1 VTRNPADPTRRTGK
15 GHIGWVRMYE
25 RLLRFIEEN
34 GRFPNST
41 FPTLEE
47 QRLRSWIHTQRNAHA
62 GIGTAVISRERA
74 QLLEAIN
81 GWEW

>member
-1 VTRNPADPTRRTGK
+1 MRNLADPTRRAGK
-15 GHIGWVRMYE
+15 GDTGWVRMYE
-25 RLLRFIEEN
+25 MLVHFVEEN
-34 GRFPNST
+34 GRFPNPT

-47 QRLRSWIHTQRNAHA
+47 QKLRSWIHTQRNAHA
-62 GIGTAVISRERA
+62 GIGTAVLSRERI